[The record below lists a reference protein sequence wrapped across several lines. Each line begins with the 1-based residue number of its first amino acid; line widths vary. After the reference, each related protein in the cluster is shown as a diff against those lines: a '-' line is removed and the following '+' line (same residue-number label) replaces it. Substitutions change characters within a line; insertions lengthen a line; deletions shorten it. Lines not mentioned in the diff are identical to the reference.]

1 MSVIE
6 LPQEDP
12 VMARLTALETK
23 VASLESA
30 VADMAQKA
38 LTATAESGTQHADVV
53 ESGPL
58 DENVPAVVESGPLDE
73 NVPVVIDN
81 VAEVVHASV
90 NVAAPSDSV

>member
-58 DENVPAVVESGPLDE
+58 DENVP
-73 NVPVVIDN
+73 VVIDN
-81 VAEVVHASV
+81 VAEVAPVVHASV